1 MHFPQWDE
9 RSFSVRSGQIF
20 WTFRGLPSHKALSL
34 LRTKHAG
41 FLPRTG
47 SLRFQTH
54 PLASGLCI
62 WLWGNVI
69 SFGWSSLGIWKGAW
83 NVSSYLLRPCLQST
97 HFKFPGSPT
106 DLCRCLPWFLAHRH
120 RQGHAGRGLLRMA
133 HLSGSWSNL
142 CIDVQK
148 FRKGLSAVHSDK
160 SAANICKPRQWR
172 SQQSCLAY
180 IALDDRL
187 PVIDSTMRM
196 QCHCDKT
203 RIPFGAIEAAKRTLP
218 QSSVQ
223 TQNVHFPQW
232 DERSFSVRSG
242 QIVWTFRGLPSH
254 KALSLLRTKHAGFL
268 PRTGSLRFQ
277 THPLASGLC
286 IWLWGNVISFGWSS
300 LGIWKGAWNVSSY
313 LLRPC
318 LLSTHFK
325 PPGSPTDLCRC
336 LPWFL
341 AHRHRQGHAGRGLLR
356 MAHLSGSWSNLC
368 IDVQKFRKGLSA
380 MHSCPQINQLQTF
393 ANPDNGA
400 ASSHVWPT
408 LHWMTGCQW

>member
-1 MHFPQWDE
+1 
-9 RSFSVRSGQIF
+9 
-20 WTFRGLPSHKALSL
+20 
-34 LRTKHAG
+34 
-41 FLPRTG
+41 
-47 SLRFQTH
+47 
-54 PLASGLCI
+54 
-62 WLWGNVI
+62 
-69 SFGWSSLGIWKGAW
+69 
-83 NVSSYLLRPCLQST
+83 
-97 HFKFPGSPT
+97 
-106 DLCRCLPWFLAHRH
+106 
-120 RQGHAGRGLLRMA
+120 
-133 HLSGSWSNL
+133 
-142 CIDVQK
+142 
-148 FRKGLSAVHSDK
+148 
-160 SAANICKPRQWR
+160 
-172 SQQSCLAY
+172 
-180 IALDDRL
+180 
-187 PVIDSTMRM
+187 MRM

-380 MHSCPQINQLQTF
+380 VHS
-393 ANPDNGA
+393 DK
-400 ASSHVWPT
+400 
-408 LHWMTGCQW
+408 